1 MTTVNELIKRYGIR
15 KIGDKI
21 AVDNAFLAKKE
32 NKVEEIKSRKP
43 EIMAIL
49 IKEEESKKRAY
60 EERKKKIAEIEGLA
74 EIKNAINDLKM
85 WREEFNNSFD
95 DVGGLDVR
103 PKPECDIE
111 AMKKKYPRA
120 NAYLKAECEANKY
133 NYQLSA
139 IGNKALEK
147 IINDPNGY
155 DDAISEMEAVLLLK
169 LKSHLKSTAK
179 RLRAL
184 ERVLF
189 IAAQTLQA

>member
-103 PKPECDIE
+103 PKPEYDIE

-155 DDAISEMEAVLLLK
+155 DDAISEMEK
-169 LKSHLKSTAK
+169 EIEEFTKQHM
-179 RLRAL
+179 
-184 ERVLF
+184 F
-189 IAAQTLQA
+189 D